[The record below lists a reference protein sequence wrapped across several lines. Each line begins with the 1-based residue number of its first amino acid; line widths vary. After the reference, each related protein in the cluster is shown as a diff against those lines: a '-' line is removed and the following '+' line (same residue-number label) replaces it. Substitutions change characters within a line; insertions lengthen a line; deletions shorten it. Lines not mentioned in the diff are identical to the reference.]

1 MFQEA
6 LAQPEHTISLETFKS
21 TYRKFCGIRPTEIF
35 KNWAFATSC
44 PKLTLEY
51 EFNRRQ
57 NSLDMTLKQESAAAS
72 SMRVHKNLQSKVDKI
87 FGMSTADLH
96 RELFG
101 EPDINETFN
110 VDSKSSCKRWFP
122 GNVNVVICQA
132 DGGGGEI
139 LKQQYKMNLKNYK
152 QSVSAH
158 ICLLG
163 RVRRTQSRKKDQD
176 IFP

>member
-1 MFQEA
+1 
-6 LAQPEHTISLETFKS
+6 
-21 TYRKFCGIRPTEIF
+21 
-35 KNWAFATSC
+35 
-44 PKLTLEY
+44 
-51 EFNRRQ
+51 
-57 NSLDMTLKQESAAAS
+57 
-72 SMRVHKNLQSKVDKI
+72 MRVHKNLRTKVDKI

-96 RELFG
+96 RELLG
-101 EPDINETFN
+101 EPEPNETFN
-110 VDSKSSCKRWFP
+110 VDQKAACKRYFT

-163 RVRRTQSRKKDQD
+163 RVRRTTTRKKDQD
-176 IFP
+176 ILP